1 MLKHVETTIQM
12 GIHLEHLETYGSMS
26 SLLGIIIFGHLA
38 VAIVYQGANRSVFCQ
53 SSLKAM
59 LERSLQA
66 TVCYDLSIIVN
77 PEQAKVIK
85 LSWIVGLR

>member
-1 MLKHVETTIQM
+1 
-12 GIHLEHLETYGSMS
+12 MS

-38 VAIVYQGANRSVFCQ
+38 VAIVYGANRSVFCQ

-66 TVCYDLSIIVN
+66 TAATVCYGLSIIVN

-85 LSWIVGLR
+85 LSWITIAM